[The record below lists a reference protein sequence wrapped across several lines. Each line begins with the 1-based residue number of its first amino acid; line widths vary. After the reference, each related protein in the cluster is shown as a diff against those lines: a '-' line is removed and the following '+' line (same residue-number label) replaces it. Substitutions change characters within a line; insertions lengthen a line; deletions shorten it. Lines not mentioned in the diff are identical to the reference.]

1 MQEREEAW
9 HRIFDKAFE
18 NPDVS
23 MKAMMSRGLYIK
35 IFMVSFYGWGSTV
48 SRPQSHNEETE

>member
-23 MKAMMSRGLYIK
+23 VKAMVWMGPYIK
-35 IFMVSFYGWGSTV
+35 KAWWRLFMYGVELS
-48 SRPQSHNEETE
+48 